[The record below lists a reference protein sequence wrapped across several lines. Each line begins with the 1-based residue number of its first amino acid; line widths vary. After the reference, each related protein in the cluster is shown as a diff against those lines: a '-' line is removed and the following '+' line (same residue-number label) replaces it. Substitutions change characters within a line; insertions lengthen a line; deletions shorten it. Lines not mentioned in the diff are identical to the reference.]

1 MPVREIVLYPHPVLK
16 QRCEPLDPCTEQGRE
31 LAQDLTDTL
40 ESAPGVGVAAPQ
52 IGAPYRVII
61 VDANRSKRHTGQ
73 GRFLLFNPE
82 IVSATGRQVLRE
94 GCLSI
99 PDYTGNV
106 TRAETVVVVGLDPDG
121 TEVRIESTG
130 YEAVVFQHEIDH
142 LDGILFLDR
151 ITNVKTDLFRRKPAK
166 EHK

>member
-16 QRCEPLDPCTEQGRE
+16 QVCEPLDPRSEQGQA
-31 LAQDLTDTL
+31 LALDLTDTL

-61 VDANRSKRHTGQ
+61 VDANRSKRHQGQ

-106 TRAETVVVVGLDPDG
+106 TRAETVVVEGLDPAG
-121 TEVRIESTG
+121 EPVRIEATG

-166 EHK
+166 GSK

>member
-1 MPVREIVLYPHPVLK
+1 MPVREIVLYPDPVLK
-16 QRCEPLDPCTEQGRE
+16 QRCEPLDPRSEQGRQ
-31 LAQDLTDTL
+31 LAQDLLDTL
-40 ESAPGVGVAAPQ
+40 EAAPGVGVAAPQ
-52 IGAPYRVII
+52 IGEPYRVII
-61 VDANRSKRHTGQ
+61 VDANRSKRHQGQ

-106 TRAETVVVVGLDPDG
+106 TRAETVVVEGLDPKG
-121 TEVRIESTG
+121 ERLRIESTG

-151 ITNVKTDLFRRKPAK
+151 ITNVKTDLFRRKPK
-166 EHK
+166 K

>member
-1 MPVREIVLYPHPVLK
+1 VPAREIVLYPHPVLK
-16 QRCEPLDPCTEQGRE
+16 QRCEPLDPCSEQGRE

-82 IVSATGRQVLRE
+82 IVSAAGRQVLRE

-106 TRAETVVVVGLDPDG
+106 TRAETVVVEGLDQNG
-121 TEVRIESTG
+121 VQVRIESTG

-151 ITNVKTDLFRRKPAK
+151 ITNVKTDLFRRKPK
-166 EHK
+166 P

>member
-1 MPVREIVLYPHPVLK
+1 VPAREIVLYPHPVLK
-16 QRCEPLDPCTEQGRE
+16 QPCEPLDPRTELGRE
-31 LAQDLTDTL
+31 LARDLTDTL
-40 ESAPGVGVAAPQ
+40 EAVPGVGVAAPQ
-52 IGAPYRVII
+52 IGAAYRVII
-61 VDANRSKRHTGQ
+61 VDAGRSKRHEGQ

-106 TRAETVVVVGLDPDG
+106 TRAETVIVEGLDPNG
-121 TEVRIESTG
+121 EQVRIESTG

-151 ITNVKTDLFRRKPAK
+151 ITNVKTDLFRRKPK
-166 EHK
+166 K